1 MHTTISELP
10 SSPYPPQT
18 DRGDRELPE
27 RCGLRD
33 RRFFDEYAE
42 EVHKHMSYEEKTVFP
57 YVRNLLEGKKDPK
70 YNITIFRKRH
80 DQIEMKI
87 TELKNLILK
96 YYPGPDSN
104 LLNSVLFDIFA
115 TEQDLASHN
124 RVEDYIF
131 VPAILSLEKQ

>member
-1 MHTTISELP
+1 MI
-10 SSPYPPQT
+10 
-18 DRGDRELPE
+18 
-27 RCGLRD
+27 

-42 EVHKHMSYEEKTVFP
+42 EVHKHMSYEERTVFP

-104 LLNSVLFDIFA
+104 LLNNVLFDIFA

>member
-1 MHTTISELP
+1 M
-10 SSPYPPQT
+10 
-18 DRGDRELPE
+18 
-27 RCGLRD
+27 
-33 RRFFDEYAE
+33 
-42 EVHKHMSYEEKTVFP
+42 
-57 YVRNLLEGKKDPK
+57 LEGKKDSK

-104 LLNSVLFDIFA
+104 LLNSVLFYIFA